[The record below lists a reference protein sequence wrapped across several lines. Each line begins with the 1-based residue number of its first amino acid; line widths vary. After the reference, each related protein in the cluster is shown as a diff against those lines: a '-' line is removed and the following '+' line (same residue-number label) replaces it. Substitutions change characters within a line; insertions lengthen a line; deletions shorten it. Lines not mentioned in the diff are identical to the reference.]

1 MRLSPLRIL
10 GALAGLLVV
19 TGIVLY
25 LLPSNDYLLLPDRA
39 HPVAPLVRVQ
49 GGHTPPGP
57 GGIYFVDV
65 IERRA
70 SVLESECYGTD
81 SFFRRVLHHFVQTQI
96 CSPFT
101 RSGATLVPANLI
113 VPPGVSDQAARRV
126 DLREMTIS
134 QRVAAAVALRRLGY
148 HVVARP
154 AGVIVDAIE
163 LGSHAAGELEPADV
177 IVSVDGTP
185 TLTIAKL
192 RTVFAHVHPGADVTL
207 GFRRGTQRLTA
218 TVQTIADP
226 FDKRRAI
233 VGFTPD
239 QAADIRL
246 PLSVQIDSGN
256 VGGPSA
262 GLAFAL
268 EVLEKLGRKVDRGYR
283 VAATGQMELD
293 GQVSPIGGVK
303 QKTLGAREAKADVF
317 LVPAGDNAAEARRY
331 AHGLRIIAVKSFP
344 QALHALATLPRKG

>member
-1 MRLSPLRIL
+1 MRLSPLRLL

-19 TGIVLY
+19 SGIILY

-65 IERRA
+65 FERRA
-70 SVLESECYGTD
+70 SVLESW
-81 SFFRRVLHHFVQTQI
+81 F
-96 CSPFT
+96 PFI
-101 RSGATLVPANLI
+101 RSGSTLVPAKLI
-113 VPPGVSDQAARRV
+113 VPPGVSDQAVRRA

-163 LGSHAAGELEPADV
+163 LGSHAAGKLEPADV

-218 TVQTIADP
+218 AVQTIADP

-344 QALHALATLPRKG
+344 QALHALATLPLKG